1 MTNAEKALQYFII
14 AVPEDKEQAE
24 AYFWAWRAL
33 NAAIRAERAVGESMS
48 LLTNADL
55 LARAEAAEALVH
67 ELETTHRTEMCS
79 DGYDCVQL
87 RKARKAVADAEARA
101 EKAEKERDAA
111 VEDMRGICYLCANA
125 KPYSEFSQRMMTC
138 EHIKAVASTK
148 SPGCKHFKWRG
159 QKEE

>member
-1 MTNAEKALQYFII
+1 MSRCGSCKLYWNNGCEGDLYIESCVYTLQDYICDI
-14 AVPEDKEQAE
+14 
-24 AYFWAWRAL
+24 
-33 NAAIRAERAVGESMS
+33 
-48 LLTNADL
+48 
-55 LARAEAAEALVH
+55 LARAEAAEARVH

>member
-14 AVPEDKEQAE
+14 AVPENKEQAE
-24 AYFWAWRAL
+24 AYVWARRAL
-33 NAAIRAERAVGESMS
+33 NVAIRSYRETYN
-48 LLTNADL
+48 LLSAIEKQEMI
-55 LARAEAAEALVH
+55 ARAE
-67 ELETTHRTEMCS
+67 S
-79 DGYDCVQL
+79 
-87 RKARKAVADAEARA
+87 AEARA

-111 VEDMRGICYLCANA
+111 IEDMRGICYLCANA

>member
-24 AYFWAWRAL
+24 AYFWARRAL
-33 NAAIRAERAVGESMS
+33 NAAIRAERAVGESVS

-55 LARAEAAEALVH
+55 LARAEAAEA
-67 ELETTHRTEMCS
+67 
-79 DGYDCVQL
+79 
-87 RKARKAVADAEARA
+87 RA

-111 VEDMRGICYLCANA
+111 IEDMRGICYLCANA

-159 QKEE
+159 PKEE

>member
-24 AYFWAWRAL
+24 AYVWARRAL
-33 NAAIRAERAVGESMS
+33 NVAIRSYRETYN
-48 LLTNADL
+48 LLSAIEKQEMI
-55 LARAEAAEALVH
+55 ARAE
-67 ELETTHRTEMCS
+67 S
-79 DGYDCVQL
+79 
-87 RKARKAVADAEARA
+87 AEARA

-111 VEDMRGICYLCANA
+111 IEDMRGICYLCANA

>member
-1 MTNAEKALQYFII
+1 MDAMTNAEKALQYFVI

-24 AYFWAWRAL
+24 AYFWARRAL
-33 NAAIRAERAVGESMS
+33 NAAIRAERAAVEPVSM
-48 LLTNADL
+48 
-55 LARAEAAEALVH
+55 LAHAEA
-67 ELETTHRTEMCS
+67 
-79 DGYDCVQL
+79 
-87 RKARKAVADAEARA
+87 AEARA

-111 VEDMRGICYLCANA
+111 IEDMRGICYLCANA

>member
-1 MTNAEKALQYFII
+1 MDYKDIAKAVRICGSEPSVRKCEKECPYYKGGDTKKCIPPMTADVA
-14 AVPEDKEQAE
+14 
-24 AYFWAWRAL
+24 
-33 NAAIRAERAVGESMS
+33 AAI
-48 LLTNADL
+48 TDL
-55 LARAEAAEALVH
+55 LARAEAAEARVH
-67 ELETTHRTEMCS
+67 ELETTHLTEMCS

-87 RKARKAVADAEARA
+87 GKARKAAADAEARA

-111 VEDMRGICYLCANA
+111 IEDMRGICYLCANA

>member
-24 AYFWAWRAL
+24 AYFWARKAL
-33 NAAIRAERAVGESMS
+33 NAVIQVEVGTVGCNIQ
-48 LLTNADL
+48 TNLYL
-55 LARAEAAEALVH
+55 LARIH

-87 RKARKAVADAEARA
+87 EKARKAVADAEARA
-101 EKAEKERDAA
+101 EKAERERDAA
-111 VEDMRGICYLCANA
+111 VEDMRGICHLCANA
-125 KPYSEFSQRMMTC
+125 KPYSALSRTVMTC
-138 EHIKAVASTK
+138 AHKEYTASTK
-148 SPGCKHFKWRG
+148 YPECKYFKWRG

>member
-14 AVPEDKEQAE
+14 AVPKDKEQAE
-24 AYFWAWRAL
+24 AYFWARCAL
-33 NAAIRAERAVGESMS
+33 NAAIRAERAVGESVS

-55 LARAEAAEALVH
+55 LARAEAAEARVH
-67 ELETTHRTEMCS
+67 ELETTHRTEICA

-87 RKARKAVADAEARA
+87 GKARKAAADAAARA

-111 VEDMRGICYLCANA
+111 IDDMQGICYLCANA
-125 KPYSEFSQRMMTC
+125 KPYSVLSQMMMTC
-138 EHIKAVASTK
+138 EYKEVVASTK

>member
-1 MTNAEKALQYFII
+1 MQHKMSRCGSCKLYDNGCEGNMCIEACVYTLQDYICDI
-14 AVPEDKEQAE
+14 
-24 AYFWAWRAL
+24 
-33 NAAIRAERAVGESMS
+33 
-48 LLTNADL
+48 
-55 LARAEAAEALVH
+55 LARAEAAEA
-67 ELETTHRTEMCS
+67 
-79 DGYDCVQL
+79 
-87 RKARKAVADAEARA
+87 RA
-101 EKAEKERDAA
+101 EKAENERDAA